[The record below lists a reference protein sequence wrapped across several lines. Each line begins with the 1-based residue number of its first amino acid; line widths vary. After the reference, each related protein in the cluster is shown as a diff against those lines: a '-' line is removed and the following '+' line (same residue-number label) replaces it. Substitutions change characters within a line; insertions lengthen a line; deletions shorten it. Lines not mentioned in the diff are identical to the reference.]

1 MLYTGKINFRAAPA
15 AFSFG
20 GPVMFKI
27 RISYRGMVYRDSG
40 RFDEVMARLRRW
52 KGYSLRSFM
61 QETEVSDDQS

>member
-1 MLYTGKINFRAAPA
+1 MKRNSTAGGSGRLF
-15 AFSFG
+15 FFG
-20 GPVMFKI
+20 GPAMLKI
-27 RISYRGMVYRDSG
+27 RISYHGMVYRDSG